1 MLKLNYYSVSANP
14 RAGLNIA
21 CQTILFTMDEVVLWW
36 GLLGWSMGTLSTNM
50 WLEVMFMWSILI
62 IILNIL
68 YQLCGHEQINIIM
81 IIPCDIPLDG
91 ILDYEQYFTRVSYV
105 SKQSQ

>member
-1 MLKLNYYSVSANP
+1 
-14 RAGLNIA
+14 
-21 CQTILFTMDEVVLWW
+21 
-36 GLLGWSMGTLSTNM
+36 
-50 WLEVMFMWSILI
+50 MFMWSILI

-91 ILDYEQYFTRVSYV
+91 ILGYEQYFTRVSYV
-105 SKQSQ
+105 GKQTE